1 MLDFVYVL
9 TILAAVSLFGG
20 LISIGNERQRKAIDG
35 LREQAVRW
43 AEADLRLK
51 RARAMRDVQV
61 TDPRAWLEGVVSHLL
76 GVPAQIVQLTPWAE
90 NGLNAILAPCAD
102 GRNLVLTSSLPSAF
116 VKASRVRGSRR
127 LRNAEVG
134 ILGLHPGH
142 VPVHEMNIVTCGT
155 FFDLE
160 AKLAWLQ
167 VTDSPLDSERLYLF
181 EVPPARKL

>member
-9 TILAAVSLFGG
+9 TVLAAVMLFGA

-35 LREQAVRW
+35 LRAQAVRW

-61 TDPRAWLEGVVSHLL
+61 PDPRLWLEGVASHLL
-76 GVPAQIVQLTPWAE
+76 GVSAQIVQLTPWAE

-102 GRNLVLTSSLPSAF
+102 GRSLVLTPSLPSAF
-116 VKASRVRGSRR
+116 VKASRARGSRR
-127 LRNAEVG
+127 LRKAEVG
-134 ILGLHPGH
+134 ILGDHPGR
-142 VPVHEMNIVTCGT
+142 VPVHKMNILTCGT

-167 VTDSPLDSERLYLF
+167 VTGSPLEAERLYLF
-181 EVPPARKL
+181 EVPPAGKH